1 MKKQIVAVIAVLAVI
16 VTAFYAVL
24 TGSQFMAM
32 MTGAKNDGDNL
43 ILEEM
48 ENQYI
53 TYSVADPIVTYA
65 EEYYSGDP
73 DRVSKWAYIIYDEKH
88 QTFLKIVIPERRK
101 SKKSIDVKGSLI
113 LCTDTEEIRRI
124 QSDIQKEISID
135 DEDIL
140 NQALSQTKWYVLED
154 GYVGGIPKINL
165 WICAVTVCLN
175 IIFFIICL
183 FSLLSKNN
191 NSYVPGSSSMEQLL
205 NRQRIWLEPWCKEG
219 SKSRCIQGVL
229 WIIGSVA
236 VITVIG
242 FVVKYPIMYVLTLH
256 LPIGLCVGELCGVTI
271 ILGVLKTFN
280 PNRILKEY
288 QKNLKNEVP
297 NGKDLDTI
305 SEELLRTEAK
315 WSVIEKSIFKE
326 QIRYG
331 ILGERYW
338 ILFREGGI
346 VRVLDSEQIAQMK
359 SEKVSGQVRRGRVR
373 TYYVYFEVNI
383 KYRNSDKKK
392 GWDTSFSFNSEEAAG
407 HFMALVRE
415 RLGDRA
421 LEVIQ

>member
-1 MKKQIVAVIAVLAVI
+1 MKKQIVAGIAVLAVI
-16 VTAFYAVL
+16 VTVFFIVL
-24 TGSQFMAM
+24 TGSQFFEMIS
-32 MTGAKNDGDNL
+32 GAADAGDN
-43 ILEEM
+43 ITLEEM
-48 ENQYI
+48 ENRYV

-65 EEYYSGDP
+65 EEYYSGDAS
-73 DRVSKWAYIIYDEKH
+73 RVSKWAYIIYDEER

-101 SKKSIDVKGSLI
+101 SKKAIDVKGSLV
-113 LCTDTEEIRRI
+113 LFTDADEIRQIQDNLQEEI
-124 QSDIQKEISID
+124 SED
-135 DEDIL
+135 DEEIL
-140 NQALSQTKWYVLED
+140 DQALSQTKWYVLED
-154 GYVGGIPKINL
+154 GYVGGIPTINL
-165 WICAVTVCLN
+165 WISAVTVFLN

-183 FSLLSKNN
+183 ISLFSKNN
-191 NSYVPGSSSMEQLL
+191 NSFVPGSSSVEQLL
-205 NRQRIWLEPWCKEG
+205 NRQRIWLEPWCKDG

-229 WIIGSVA
+229 WIFGSA
-236 VITVIG
+236 VVMIAIG

-280 PNRILKEY
+280 PNRILREY

-297 NGKDLDTI
+297 NGTDLDTI

-346 VRVLDSEQIAQMK
+346 VRILDSEQIAQMK

-392 GWDTSFSFNSEEAAG
+392 GWDTSFSFNSEEAVG

-421 LEVIQ
+421 MEVIQ

>member
-16 VTAFYAVL
+16 VTVFYAAL

-32 MTGAKNDGDNL
+32 MAGAKNIGDNL
-43 ILEEM
+43 TLEEM

-73 DRVSKWAYIIYDEKH
+73 DRVSKWAYIIYDEKR

-124 QSDIQKEISID
+124 QGNIQKEISID
-135 DEDIL
+135 DEDIF

-154 GYVGGIPKINL
+154 GYVGGISTANL
-165 WICAVTVCLN
+165 WICAVTVFLN
-175 IIFFIICL
+175 VIFFIICL

-191 NSYVPGSSSMEQLL
+191 NSYVPGSSSVEQLL
-205 NRQRIWLEPWCKEG
+205 NRQRIWLEPWCEEG
-219 SKSRCIQGVL
+219 GKSRVLQGIL
-229 WIIGSVA
+229 WIVGAVA
-236 VITVIG
+236 VMTAIG
-242 FVVKYPIMYVLTLH
+242 FIVSYPVMYVLTLH
-256 LPIGLCVGELCGVTI
+256 LPIGLCIGELCGVTL
-271 ILGVLKTFN
+271 ILGVAKTFN

-288 QKNLKNEVP
+288 QKNLKKEVP
-297 NGKDLDTI
+297 QGADLNAI
-305 SEELLRTEAK
+305 SEELLRAEEQWTVK
-315 WSVIEKSIFKE
+315 EKSKE
-326 QIRYG
+326 RIRYG

-338 ILFREGGI
+338 ILFREGGL
-346 VRVLDSEQIAQMK
+346 VRLFDSEQIAQMK
-359 SEKVSGQVRRGRVR
+359 SEKVSGQVRSGRVR
-373 TYYVYFEVNI
+373 TNYVYFEVNI
-383 KYRNSDKKK
+383 KYRNSDRKK
-392 GWDTSFSFNSEEAAG
+392 GWDTSFSFNSEKAAG

-421 LEVIQ
+421 LEVVQ

>member
-16 VTAFYAVL
+16 VTVFYAVL
-24 TGSQFMAM
+24 TGSKFMAM
-32 MTGAKNDGDNL
+32 MTGAKNAGDNL
-43 ILEEM
+43 TLEEM

-73 DRVSKWAYIIYDEKH
+73 DRVSKWAYIIYDEKR

-113 LCTDTEEIRRI
+113 LCTDSEEIRRI
-124 QSDIQKEISID
+124 QGNLQKEISED

-154 GYVGGIPKINL
+154 GYVGGISTINL

-175 IIFFIICL
+175 VIFFIICL

-383 KYRNSDKKK
+383 KYKNSDKKK